1 MLMAEE
7 EVYTPVEKLTATEEK
22 IEKFRKTIGL
32 FLGPLV
38 FFLLLLIP
46 LGDIS
51 WSAHKLAAV
60 LGLVIIYWMTEAL
73 PLPVTALLG
82 PVLCVVLGVEKDS
95 VVFAPFANPI
105 IFLFLGSF
113 MIAEAM
119 KLHRLDRRIAFWFL
133 GLIGGSTTKI
143 IFGIALL
150 SFLIS
155 MWISNT
161 ATAAMLFPIALG
173 ILNSIHRSEG
183 KASSNLSVKIMLL
196 VAYAAS
202 VGGIATPVGTPPNL
216 IGMGMI
222 DQILK
227 IKISFFN
234 WMLFGFPISFLTL
247 MLLLGL
253 MSFLHKTGKGNLAEL
268 KNYIVLQRQQLGKI
282 SWAELHTL
290 IAFFIA
296 IFLWTLPGFLALL
309 HGTQHPA
316 LERYNRF
323 FPEAVVALVAALIL
337 FMIPYNWKERKFTL
351 GWKEAVRI
359 DWGTIILFGG
369 GLSLGSLMFST
380 GLAEHLGQ
388 SVISFTQADSVWSL
402 TFWGILIAIVLSETT
417 SNTASAN
424 MVIPVMIAVAQA
436 AHINPLPPALGAC
449 LGASFGFML
458 PVSTPPNAIVYGSG
472 LIPISK
478 MVRAGI
484 LLDITGLF
492 VIWLGLRI
500 FCPLLGW
507 V

>member
-1 MLMAEE
+1 MSIAEE
-7 EVYTPVEKLTATEEK
+7 EVYAPVEKLTRTEEK
-22 IEKFRKTIGL
+22 IEKLRKSVGI

-38 FFLLLLIP
+38 FFLLLFFFLVY
-46 LGDIS
+46 IS
-51 WSAHKLAAV
+51 CLAHILFVFLV
-60 LGLVIIYWMTEAL
+60 LVFFYFITEAI

-119 KLHRLDRRIAFWFL
+119 KLHNLDRRIAFWIL
-133 GLIGGSTTKI
+133 GLIGSSTAKI
-143 IFGIALL
+143 VFGIALL

-161 ATAAMLFPIALG
+161 ATTAMLFPIALG
-173 ILNSIHRSEG
+173 ILNSIRRSEG
-183 KASSNLSVKIMLL
+183 KASSNLSIKIMLI

-227 IKISFFN
+227 IKIGFFN
-234 WMLFGFPISFLTL
+234 WMLFALPISFLTL
-247 MLLLGL
+247 IFLLGL
-253 MSFLHKTGKGNLAEL
+253 MSILHRTGKSNLADL
-268 KNYIVLQRQQLGKI
+268 KNYLVLQRQKLGKI
-282 SWAELHTL
+282 SLAELHTL
-290 IAFFIA
+290 VAFFIA

-309 HGTQHPA
+309 QGTRHPA
-316 LERYNRF
+316 LEKYNRY

-337 FMIPYNWKERKFTL
+337 FLIPHNWKERKFTL
-351 GWKEAVRI
+351 SWKEAVRI

-388 SVISFTQADSVWSL
+388 TVISFTRADSVWSL

-417 SNTASAN
+417 SNTASAS

-436 AHINPLPPALGAC
+436 ANINPLPPALGAC

-472 LIPISK
+472 LIPITK

-492 VIWLGLRI
+492 IIWLGLRI
-500 FCPLLGW
+500 LCPLLGW